1 MSRPH
6 LLLAAASLSAL
17 TLAGGPAL
25 AEDLQAS
32 AAPASAPPALATTGQ
47 VAPSPPTAAPTSS
60 QTPSPAPAPG
70 DVVVTAQRLNAARAT
85 IQPSLGATTYSV
97 DNAAIQALPGADNQQ
112 LSQVVLQ
119 LPGVVQDGFGQL
131 HIRDDHNGIQYRLNG
146 VILPEGISVFGQ
158 TLSPRLVG
166 KLSLITG
173 AMPAQYG
180 LRTAGVIDI
189 STKSGLFDNG
199 GQVSL
204 YGGSHGDYE
213 PSFEYGANVG
223 DSNLFVS
230 GDFKRT
236 QLGIDSVD
244 GSSTPDHDRSNQG
257 SLFVYGDHNIGQNDR
272 VSVIAGYSD
281 EWFQIPN
288 PVGLEPS
295 GVWTLNGSSTFPSQN
310 LDETQR
316 EITGYAIGSWLHD
329 EGKLTLQNSVFTRY
343 STLTYRP
350 DITGELLYNGIA
362 QGASKKDFAI
372 GTQSEGVYRLDD
384 AHTLRAGIVLE
395 GERATSDT
403 DTEVFPVNGAGVQTG
418 GPIRIVENG
427 GKDQFTYSAYA
438 QDEWKLTSKLT
449 LNYGLR
455 FDDVNGFRDEM
466 QLSPRINAVWE
477 PISGLAAHIG
487 YARYFTP
494 PPFELVGS
502 ASVAR
507 FAGTSAAPAVG
518 QDDTPRAERQSYYDA
533 GVEQKLGG
541 LFKGLTLGLDA
552 YYRVS
557 HELLDEGQFGA
568 PIILTPFNY
577 EHGVIKGVEL
587 SANYSR
593 GPISAYVNFAA
604 EQAKAETITSSQ
616 FNFSPADLAYIAD
629 HAIFLDHNQTY
640 TGSAGAS
647 YKVQDGP
654 LRGTTAG
661 VDLLYGS
668 GLRRAGAVPNGDALA
683 PYTQVNLALSHKADL
698 PVVGRLEARLDVIN
712 VFDKV
717 YEIRDGT
724 GVGVGAPEFGPRRGL
739 FVGMTKDF

>member
-1 MSRPH
+1 MSRLH
-6 LLLAAASLSAL
+6 LMLAAVSLPVLTVAAL
-17 TLAGGPAL
+17 TLGAGSAV
-25 AEDLQAS
+25 AEDLQATGLQVTGLQVTGTTAQ
-32 AAPASAPPALATTGQ
+32 AAPST
-47 VAPSPPTAAPTSS
+47 
-60 QTPSPAPAPG
+60 PAPAPSE
-70 DVVVTAQRLNAARAT
+70 VVVTAQRLNAARAT

-244 GSSTPDHDRSNQG
+244 GTSTPDHDRSNQA

-272 VSVIAGYSD
+272 ISLIAGYSD
-281 EWFQIPN
+281 DWFQIPN
-288 PVGLEPS
+288 PVGLQPS
-295 GVWTLNGSSTFPSQN
+295 GLWTLPGVGAFPSQN

-329 EGKLTLQNSVFTRY
+329 EGKLTLQNSLFARY

-350 DITGELLYNGIA
+350 DVTGELLFNGIA
-362 QGASKKDFAI
+362 QAAAKKDFAV
-372 GTQSEGVYRLDD
+372 GTQSEGVYRWND
-384 AHTLRAGIVLE
+384 AHTIRAGLILE
-395 GERATSDT
+395 AERATSDT
-403 DTEVFPVNGAGVQTG
+403 TTEVFPVNGAGAQAG
-418 GPIRIVENG
+418 APITVVENG
-427 GKDQFTYSAYA
+427 GKDQFTYSAYV
-438 QDEWKLTSKLT
+438 QDEWKLLPQVT

-455 FDDVNGFRDEM
+455 FDDVNGFRNEL

-477 PISGLAAHIG
+477 PMSGLAAHVG

-502 ASVAR
+502 ASLAK
-507 FAGTSAAPAVG
+507 FAGTSAAPAVT
-518 QDDTPRAERQSYYDA
+518 QDDTPRAERQNYYDA

-541 LFKGLTLGLDA
+541 AFKGLTLGVDA

-577 EHGVIKGVEL
+577 EHGVIKGIEL
-587 SANYSR
+587 SANYTR

-604 EQAKAETITSSQ
+604 EQAKGETITSSQ
-616 FNFSPADLAYIAD
+616 FNFPPADLAYIAD

-647 YKVQDGP
+647 YRFQDG
-654 LRGTTAG
+654 LLTGTTAG

-668 GLRRAGAVPNGDALA
+668 GLRRAGAVPNGDALP
-683 PYTQVNLALSHKADL
+683 PYTQVNLAFSHKADL
-698 PVVGRLEARLDVIN
+698 PMVGKLEARLDIIN

>member
-1 MSRPH
+1 MSRLHPM
-6 LLLAAASLSAL
+6 LAAVSLSAL
-17 TLAGGPAL
+17 AL
-25 AEDLQAS
+25 AAGSSRAQDLQPAG
-32 AAPASAPPALATTGQ
+32 AAAQA
-47 VAPSPPTAAPTSS
+47 AAPT
-60 QTPSPAPAPG
+60 QTSAPESPAG
-70 DVVVTAQRLNAARAT
+70 STEVVVTAQRLNAARAT
-85 IQPSLGATTYSV
+85 IQPSLGATTYTV

-272 VSVIAGYSD
+272 ISLIAGYSD
-281 EWFQIPN
+281 DWFQIPN
-288 PVGLEPS
+288 PVGLQPS
-295 GVWTLNGSSTFPSQN
+295 GMWTLPGSGAFPSQD

-329 EGKLTLQNSVFTRY
+329 EGKLTLQNSVFSRY

-350 DITGELLYNGIA
+350 DVTGELLYNGIA
-362 QGASKKDFAI
+362 QAASKKDFAV

-384 AHTLRAGIVLE
+384 AHTLRAGIILE
-395 GERATSDT
+395 GERAISDT
-403 DTEVFPVNGAGVQTG
+403 TSEVFPVNGAGVQTG
-418 GPIRIVENG
+418 APISIVENG
-427 GKDQFTYSAYA
+427 GKDQFTYSAYV
-438 QDEWKLTSKLT
+438 QDEWKLAPQLT

-477 PISGLAAHIG
+477 PLSGLAAHVG

-502 ASVAR
+502 ASLAK
-507 FAGTSAAPAVG
+507 FAGTSAAPATT

-541 LFKGLTLGLDA
+541 AFKGLTLGIDA

-587 SANYSR
+587 SANYNR

-616 FNFSPADLAYIAD
+616 FNFSPSDLAYIAD

-647 YKVQDGP
+647 YKFQDGV
-654 LRGTTAG
+654 LTGTTAG

-668 GLRRAGAVPNGDALA
+668 GLRRAGAVPNGDALP
-683 PYTQVNLALSHKADL
+683 PYTQINLAFSHRADL
-698 PVVGRLEARLDVIN
+698 PMVGKLEARLDVIN